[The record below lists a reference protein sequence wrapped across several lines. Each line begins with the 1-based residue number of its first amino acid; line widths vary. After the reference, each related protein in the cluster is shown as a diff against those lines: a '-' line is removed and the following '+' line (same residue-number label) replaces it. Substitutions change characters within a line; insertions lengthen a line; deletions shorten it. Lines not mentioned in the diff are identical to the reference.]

1 MAWDRPTLTELVSRI
16 SGDIEQRVT
25 GSDKLLRRSLLKIFS
40 IVIAGAIHLT
50 YSFLTYMA
58 ENLFAAT
65 ADIDGLQS
73 IGSEYGLTQNGSVQA
88 EGEADIVGTNG
99 YDVTAGT
106 ELQDSGGVL
115 FTVQSTVTIASGVA
129 TLSLIANEGGE
140 DGNKDEGAILTF
152 LTQPDGVTGN
162 ATVNATEITG
172 GADEETTEEF
182 RQRILRR
189 KQNPP
194 YGGIETDYENWM
206 LEYTNVSRAWAFPAY
221 QGAGTVACVFV
232 NDDDDPITP
241 DSTFRDNVRAYLVSH
256 EDEATGRTIGIPVTA
271 ENGLMMLESSELD
284 VDIEVNTSP
293 NTSTTQSEI
302 EAELNAMILR
312 EGGPN
317 ETIYLSDIYNA
328 LSRVQ
333 SITQFEVV
341 SPVASVYADYDE
353 VHVLGNITYGSL

>member
-1 MAWDRPTLTELVSRI
+1 MAFERPTLTQLVDRI
-16 SGDIEQRVT
+16 SRDVEQRVT
-25 GSDKLLRRSLLKIFS
+25 SGDRLLRRSVLS
-40 IVIAGAIHLT
+40 ILSRVFAGAVHLM

-65 ADIDGLQS
+65 ANEDGLTN
-73 IGSEYGLTQNGSVQA
+73 IGDEYGLSINGSVQA

-106 ELQDSGGVL
+106 ELQDSSGVL

-129 TLSLIANEGGE
+129 TLSLIANEGGD

-162 ATVNATEITG
+162 ATVNATGISG
-172 GADEETTEEF
+172 GADEETVEEF

-189 KQNPP
+189 KQYPP
-194 YGGIETDYENWM
+194 YGGTENDYETWM
-206 LEYTNVSRAWAFPAY
+206 LEYTNVTRAWAFPAY

-232 NDDDDPITP
+232 DDNDDPIVP

-256 EDEATGRTIGIPVTA
+256 DDDATGRTIGIPVTA
-271 ENGLMMLESSELD
+271 EPGLMMLETSELD
-284 VDIEVNTSP
+284 VDIEVHTSP
-293 NTSTTQSEI
+293 NTATTQAEI
-302 EAELNAMILR
+302 AAELEAMIIR

-333 SITQFEVV
+333 SITQFELI
-341 SPVASVYADYDE
+341 SPIAAIAADYDE
-353 VHVLGNITYGSL
+353 VHVLGVCTYGSL